1 MHSIIDL
8 LSFCLF
14 VLLRLLEVI
23 RFFLAAQAILCQKYY
38 ILFRHLLNVM
48 LKLLAKKENL

>member
-1 MHSIIDL
+1 MHSVIDL
-8 LSFCLF
+8 SSFCLF
-14 VLLRLLEVI
+14 VLLRSLEVI